1 GSLILASTPYNPAM
15 ESNDATIGQ
24 HSSPV
29 VETMQQLII
38 AFVLAMT
45 FRGFVAEGFVIP
57 TGSMAPTLLGRH
69 LQVTSASTGYEF
81 AIGYE
86 QGSNAVDNATLR
98 RFVDPNLES
107 VNTWKLND
115 TNNLI
120 YPGSA
125 VFGAMNNLT
134 PRLGDRIF
142 VLKTLYPFVEP
153 SRFDVVV
160 FKNPTDPVGDAQNYI
175 KRLVG
180 LPNET
185 VWFADGDVFTKPTGE
200 ESFHVRRKP
209 EHVQRAVWQPVHD
222 SDAIVV
228 DSAAFRTQYVRGGR
242 PFPTS
247 PWSSPSWTLDDCVYR
262 CATDEPTTLT
272 WDSERFP
279 ITDWNHY
286 NLLQQRL
293 YLLAAWPVSDIRVSA
308 GIIREKAGL
317 DTTYTLRARSH
328 VFEFN
333 ITEKNATVRMYRADG
348 DSDDQVASAE
358 AAITLPEPGKPFNVE
373 FWHVDQAMSI
383 FINGER
389 VVHLDYEWTA
399 EQRMRFATGMLDERI
414 SLNEMYDRLARADAE
429 RRSLRP
435 DPSDPILAPELSWT
449 FAGTPIS
456 MQRVRVDRDL
466 AYQFVGAISVAR
478 RDSSRGPTRMPA
490 YGTHPD
496 TLAELGPDQFM
507 MAGDN
512 SPGSSDSRLWG
523 EPHPI
528 VEAQI
533 DDAPFLVHRK
543 LLLGKAWVVYFPSP
557 QPRAPGGAK
566 TVPDFGSLRF
576 IR

>member
-1 GSLILASTPYNPAM
+1 M
-15 ESNDATIGQ
+15 ESHDATIGQ

-57 TGSMAPTLLGRH
+57 TGSMAPTLMGRH
-69 LQVTSASTGYEF
+69 LRITSASTGYEF

-86 QGSNAVDNATLR
+86 QGSDSVDGTTLR
-98 RFVDPNLES
+98 RFVDPNLEYID
-107 VNTWKLND
+107 TWKLHD
-115 TNNLI
+115 TNNLV

-125 VFGAMNNLT
+125 VFGATNNLT

-142 VLKTLYPFVEP
+142 VLKTLYPFAEP
-153 SRFDVVV
+153 DRFDVVV

-175 KRLVG
+175 KRLIG
-180 LPNET
+180 LPDET
-185 VWFADGDVFTKPTGE
+185 VWFADGDVFTKPKGGD
-200 ESFHVRRKP
+200 SFDVRRKP
-209 EHVQRAVWQPVHD
+209 EYVQRAVWQPVHD

-228 DSAAFRTQYVRGGR
+228 DTAAFRTQYVTGGR

-247 PWSSPSWTLDDCVYR
+247 PWSSPAWTLDDRVYR
-262 CATDEPTTLT
+262 TATAEPTTLT

-286 NLLQQRL
+286 NLLQSRL
-293 YLLAAWPVSDIRVSA
+293 YLLATWPVSDVRVSA
-308 GIIREKAGL
+308 GIIRETSGL
-317 DTTYTLRARSH
+317 DTTFTLRARSH
-328 VFEFN
+328 VFEFSIN
-333 ITEKNATVRMYRADG
+333 ETSAAVRMFLADG
-348 DSDDQVASAE
+348 DSADQVKSSE
-358 AAITLPEPGKPFNVE
+358 SAITLPNPGKPFTVE
-373 FWHVDQAMSI
+373 FWHVDQALSI
-383 FINGER
+383 FIDGER
-389 VVHLDYEWTA
+389 VVHLEYEWSA
-399 EQRMRFATGMLDERI
+399 EQRMRYATGLRDERI
-414 SLNEMYDRLARADAE
+414 SMDDIYDRLARADAE

-435 DPSDPILAPELSWT
+435 EPSKPILSPELSWT
-449 FAGTPIS
+449 FAGTPVS

-478 RDSSRGPTRMPA
+478 RDATRGPTRMAA
-490 YGTHPD
+490 YGTHPA
-496 TLAELGPDQFM
+496 TLAELGPDHFM

-528 VEAQI
+528 VETQV
-533 DDAPFLVHRK
+533 DDAAFLVHRK

-557 QPRAPGGAK
+557 QPRSPGGAK
-566 TVPDFGSLRF
+566 TVPDFGALRF